1 MCTPTSASRQL
12 KKTKGKS
19 AHDESGDDDGV
30 SEELMIGE
38 ADLMRT
44 REAADIL
51 AQSGLN
57 EAQPPGSNTKNGEAI
72 QVAGA
77 KHKRAAWHTS
87 SGGNE
92 QGGDGMHVRSA
103 RGEEERM

>member
-19 AHDESGDDDGV
+19 AHDESDADDGV

-44 REAADIL
+44 REAAYLL
-51 AQSGLN
+51 AQSGLRMRRSLR
-57 EAQPPGSNTKNGEAI
+57 EQHKERRSRLE
-72 QVAGA
+72 VAGA
-77 KHKRAAWHTS
+77 KHTRAAWHTS

-92 QGGDGMHVRSA
+92 QGGGGMHVRSA
-103 RGEEERM
+103 